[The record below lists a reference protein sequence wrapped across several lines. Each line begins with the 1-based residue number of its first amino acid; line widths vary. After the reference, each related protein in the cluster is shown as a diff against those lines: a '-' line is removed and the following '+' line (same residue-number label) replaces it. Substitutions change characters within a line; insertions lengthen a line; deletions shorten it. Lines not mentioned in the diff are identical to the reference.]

1 MMKLASGPSRNA
13 ATERPRPWWR
23 PVEPATLRSSF
34 ETPVPFRVQLRL
46 GERRHDDARTDGVDA
61 SVPLGFAD
69 SKINEPSRHY
79 RSLARCLRPA
89 VSGIRYA

>member
-34 ETPVPFRVQLRL
+34 ETPV
-46 GERRHDDARTDGVDA
+46 RHDPVVVTGATGRVG
-61 SVPLGFAD
+61 
-69 SKINEPSRHY
+69 RHVID
-79 RSLARCLRPA
+79 RLF
-89 VSGIRYA
+89 